1 MVKKNRN
8 ESNDD
13 DLSSVTPIISNS
25 GGRKARLAR
34 ATEDDVSAISTA
46 TPIISNK
53 SSPDQSTHSQ
63 QSKSNEI
70 DYGQLVVDS
79 RTRDRKLSPGGNTA
93 MNGIQSGSRGST
105 RSSQSRSNNSR
116 VKTHRTSQAS
126 RRALDVAG
134 RDTESA
140 DKNIDE
146 KSINS
151 ALNAQPSNHC
161 ELSIN
166 EADQENADDQR
177 ETTRSGVFETMWLPY
192 FVATMSTARFLL
204 STASALGC
212 NFVEIDIGFVPKN
225 IQFNASKVKIGPWT
239 YERGKCLSYPENF
252 VKMFIE
258 GEMSWKVCRV
268 ASIVNIFLGFVVFVM
283 ASFVI
288 TYKVLRLWPTSARV
302 TYCIKGFDKRWEM
315 FTFVSV
321 LLMFIFE
328 VMKFSLWGVNL
339 CTDEVWM
346 NDKYAFVPAI
356 ECTLSTGARCSLSAM
371 VFDLII
377 VILLTAGSRKL
388 RLSLSQTYC
397 SFERCKRKRDQ
408 VRTEDEEIQGPRY
421 CFEGQNNAGAQGD
434 EVNVNT
440 TYDDTGTF
448 FKRRRSKVTGPGEY
462 NDELNGPTKE
472 SSSLLP
478 QCDDSTCIEQA
489 EKMNDNSSLQNIPR
503 DPSSDS
509 DSEDS
514 GATSLKEGA
523 RPVATGF
530 EDDTADLLGSSM
542 ML

>member
-8 ESNDD
+8 ESSDD
-13 DLSSVTPIISNS
+13 EFSSVTPIISNS
-25 GGRKARLAR
+25 GGRKANPAR
-34 ATEDDVSAISTA
+34 GTEDDVSAVSTA

-53 SSPDQSTHSQ
+53 SPDQSTHSQ

-79 RTRDRKLSPGGNTA
+79 RTRDRKMPSGGNPA
-93 MNGIQSGSRGST
+93 MDRIQSGTQGST

-116 VKTHRTSQAS
+116 VKTNRTSQAS
-126 RRALDVAG
+126 TDI
-134 RDTESA
+134 ESGE
-140 DKNIDE
+140 NTIDQ

-151 ALNAQPSNHC
+151 SLNAQPSNHC
-161 ELSIN
+161 EPLIN
-166 EADQENADDQR
+166 EADQVNADDQR
-177 ETTRSGVFETMWLPY
+177 EIARSSAFETMWLPF
-192 FVATMSTARFLL
+192 FVATMSTARFVL
-204 STASALGC
+204 STTSALGC

-225 IQFNASKVKIGPWT
+225 IQFNASKVKIGPWA

-258 GEMSWKVCRV
+258 GEKSWKASRV
-268 ASIVNIFLGFVVFVM
+268 ASIVNISLGFVVFIM

-328 VMKFSLWGVNL
+328 VIKFSLWGVNL

-346 NDKYAFVPAI
+346 NDKYAFVPAT
-356 ECTLSTGARCSLSAM
+356 ECTLSTGARCSLSAI

-377 VILLTAGSRKL
+377 VILLTAGSRNL
-388 RLSLSQTYC
+388 RRSLSQAC
-397 SFERCKRKRDQ
+397 CFFERCKGKRDQ
-408 VRTEDEEIQGPRY
+408 VRTDDEEIQGPRY
-421 CFEGQNNAGAQGD
+421 FFEGQNNAGAQGD
-434 EVNVNT
+434 DENVKT
-440 TYDDTGTF
+440 TDDDTGTF
-448 FKRRRSKVTGPGEY
+448 FKRRKSKVTGAGEC
-462 NDELNGPTKE
+462 NNEVDGPTKE
-472 SSSLLP
+472 DSSLLP
-478 QCDDSTCIEQA
+478 QSDQSTCMEQA
-489 EKMNDNSSLQNIPR
+489 EKMNDNSSLQNISS
-503 DPSSDS
+503 DPSSDSDSS

-514 GATSLKEGA
+514 GATSLKNDS

-530 EDDTADLLGSSM
+530 EDDTADLLGSA
-542 ML
+542 MLL